1 MSISRD
7 LNNLKR
13 KVKSRESKPVQT
25 AVVGLLPGILG
36 DALAAMSRAG
46 QKLPKSVPGYGALP
60 PGDVVNIHHF
70 TPDKSVEVL
79 DPAKWG
85 ARAGTL
91 RNAERSW
98 VEGTPDVYP
107 MNAYLPDYGYTNEN
121 LFGTDP
127 KLIAGGVPG
136 MYNMDADPLG
146 IYQIARDRAKQG
158 AGYYPVTGGKIVQE
172 ASREL
177 QERGY
182 TGAYYPET
190 PSQGGAAHLFDL
202 VDTRAPG
209 NYPNI
214 AQMRAELG
222 LSNEPR
228 DSLFPM
234 TDRDI
239 AAVTLESQPGKDMLP
254 TRYRKFKNPTA
265 AWLLHRDYERFLR
278 NPDGSSVVASYM
290 DIPASVYQGAGYFK
304 GQKNPMSGLR
314 VAQEG
319 GDPSKPLTPDQ
330 RARMDAIALAEGVL
344 RDQDA
349 TAWSRPYELKPA
361 PTPDDTAVLLRSEGL
376 GAEGLAS
383 VARALEKEPLG
394 PYAWDPT
401 DKKETMADHVA
412 IVPNPSGAPGVFVFR
427 IDEDLPLDVFQDI
440 MARVGAYQ
448 EKSLGYRG
456 VRDFNMEWGKHDT
469 GYFEYKDYAEKLDS
483 LPDPL
488 KSQAKKAIEALKPG
502 ANAISGYHARIRSPR
517 KPSGTR

>member
-7 LNNLKR
+7 LNTLKR
-13 KVKSRESKPVQT
+13 KVKPRESKPVQT

-85 ARAGTL
+85 ARAGTR
-91 RNAERSW
+91 RNAESAW
-98 VEGTPDVYP
+98 IEGTPDVQA
-107 MNAYLPDYGYTNEN
+107 MHAYLPDYGYTNEN
-121 LFGTDP
+121 LFGNDP

-136 MYNMDADPLG
+136 MYNMETDPLG
-146 IYQIARDRAKQG
+146 LMQIARDRASIG
-158 AGYYPVTGGKIVQE
+158 TGGAPPKGNFIKQE
-172 ASREL
+172 AAREI

-182 TGAYYPET
+182 TGYYYPT
-190 PSQGGAAHLFDL
+190 APQQGGAAQMFDL

-222 LSNEPR
+222 LSNAPR

-234 TDRDI
+234 RDQDI
-239 AAVTLESQPGKDMLP
+239 AAVTLESQPGKEMLP
-254 TRYRKFKNPTA
+254 NRYKNFSDPAA

-278 NPDGSSVVASYM
+278 NPDGSSVVGKYLDTEA
-290 DIPASVYQGAGYFK
+290 PVYQGAGYFK
-304 GQKNPMSGLR
+304 GQKNPLSGLR

-349 TAWSRPYELKPA
+349 TAWSRPYDLKPA
-361 PTPDDTAVLLRSEGL
+361 PAPDDTAVLMTSESLGAGGL
-376 GAEGLAS
+376 GS
-383 VARALEKEPLG
+383 IARRLEAQKPG
-394 PYAWDPT
+394 TYAYDPSDPT
-401 DKKETMADHVA
+401 ESMADHVA
-412 IVPNPSGAPGVFVFR
+412 IVPNPSGGPGVLVFR
-427 IDEDLPLDVFQDI
+427 IDDNLPLSEFQ
-440 MARVGAYQ
+440 AAVGKVGAEYGKTSSMLTGQ
-448 EKSLGYRG
+448 D
-456 VRDFNMEWGKHDT
+456 DFSMAWGKHDT
-469 GYFEYKDYAEKLDS
+469 GYFDHKEYAAQIDA
-483 LPDPL
+483 LPEPL
-488 KSQAKKAIEALKPG
+488 RSQARKAIEALKPG
-502 ANAISGYHARIRSPR
+502 ANAISGYHERIRSTG
-517 KPSGTR
+517 K